1 MEMCLV
7 TGDFQPEMILQ
18 RSLRTDGLVLGL
30 LVFVEGLRG
39 SIFLGK
45 CEESIRA
52 AGIGVLPM
60 RGWKCEWTLD
70 GSDVI
75 CFG

>member
-1 MEMCLV
+1 M
-7 TGDFQPEMILQ
+7 
-18 RSLRTDGLVLGL
+18 DGLVLGL